1 MTIGGRIKEVREK
14 RGMTQEELA
23 VACGY
28 KSRSTINKFEKDICE
43 IKLSNVQKIADAL
56 NVDPDYLVFGNDDG
70 APIAP
75 EPVVVHETLQQEM
88 SRRMLE
94 KMIEFYK
101 KMTLEQQVAV
111 FEKVMKEEI
120 KK

>member
-1 MTIGGRIKEVREK
+1 MTIGERIKEMREK

-28 KSRSTINKFEKDICE
+28 KSRSTINKFEKNICE
-43 IKLSNVQKIADAL
+43 IKLSNVQKIAAAL
-56 NVDPDYLVFGNDDG
+56 NVDPDYLVFGNDG
-70 APIAP
+70 SEP
-75 EPVVVHETLQQEM
+75 EEPHIVGEETLQQEM

-101 KMTLEQQVAV
+101 TMTLEQQVAA
-111 FEKVMKEEI
+111 FERVMKEET